1 MFRLLGFMTGAALVI
16 GAMVMVMGAPALRD
30 DPTVAVAN
38 TKEQMPEPPA
48 PETPVTAPTETL
60 AEIIVTAE
68 RLPDVAVPA
77 ELVTEVAAP
86 ADPIFD
92 APPPPSVEPASPA
105 AVLAEVETPMD
116 TLSEAAEPAAPAHDS
131 SWQSVWNPF
140 RSQIAANGFAAR
152 LHAVTEIDYRVVRLK
167 PGAYQVAFA
176 YTDDSERAAKI
187 TQIQNATGLD
197 LPEARQ

>member
-1 MFRLLGFMTGAALVI
+1 
-16 GAMVMVMGAPALRD
+16 MGAPALRD
-30 DPTVAVAN
+30 DPPVAVVDA
-38 TKEQMPEPPA
+38 TEQTPEPTATDEPA
-48 PETPVTAPTETL
+48 SVPTETL

-92 APPPPSVEPASPA
+92 APPPPSVG
-105 AVLAEVETPMD
+105 
-116 TLSEAAEPAAPAHDS
+116 PAAPAHDS

-152 LHAVTEIDYRVVRLK
+152 LHAVTDIDYRVVRLK

-197 LPEARQ
+197 LPEARR